1 MILGTCWENSPLC
14 SSPRRCC
21 CCSNRRRLAAA
32 CAHGRKERSRRAAPR
47 VKQACDKAP
56 SPCCSRGAAASG
68 GRAAWR
74 TRTAGWEQDVTLS
87 GDGDAAGGGG
97 WGGRGAK
104 HCIGTAHLRDSSS
117 NCCSWSQ
124 RMNIGCV
131 REERKEPSCSA
142 PCQTGA
148 VLLAGV
154 TGGGGM

>member
-47 VKQACDKAP
+47 VKQACDKA
-56 SPCCSRGAAASG
+56 PCCSRGAAASG